1 MKEEFIKFLIYVVV
15 SLILLLTSAYFVKNF
30 TLFMILHLCYMLPL
44 AGIGHLKIP
53 RKVANNITYFMF
65 IYIPIM
71 AVISLMVGLK
81 V

>member
-1 MKEEFIKFLIYVVV
+1 
-15 SLILLLTSAYFVKNF
+15 
-30 TLFMILHLCYMLPL
+30 MILHLCYMLPL
-44 AGIGHLKIP
+44 AGIGHLKVP
-53 RKVANNITYFMF
+53 RKVANNITYFML